1 MESERNLQTV
11 GYSLKTVVT
20 KTFYMSQIL
29 LELEVGFVGNGHS
42 GGFLCS
48 TLLESTSVNLFYLRK
63 PPRATNRAMK
73 LFERVNQGL
82 DG

>member
-20 KTFYMSQIL
+20 KTFQLSQIL
-29 LELEVGFVGNGHS
+29 LELEVGFVGNDHS

-48 TLLESTSVNLFYLRK
+48 TLLESTSVRLIL
-63 PPRATNRAMK
+63 P
-73 LFERVNQGL
+73 
-82 DG
+82 